1 MKHTRAARF
10 FEPIVAVKNDS
21 RGFQRVHVSFQ
32 STPSCNIEN
41 VHALNECTEFVE
53 LREKGRGKYK
63 QQCVIEINHARKF
76 YLATYFWIDVL
87 DGRIQNAHIFY
98 KVWKY
103 WHSPINHCLDITIA
117 SAYNIY
123 LECCEGLLC
132 PFWKV
137 ENPVTYQKFRE
148 ILSSQMILYNPV

>member
-21 RGFQRVHVSFQ
+21 RGFQRVHASFQ

-76 YLATYFWIDVL
+76 YLATYFWIDFL
-87 DGRIQNAHIFY
+87 DGRIRKYHIFY

-103 WHSPINHCLDITIA
+103 
-117 SAYNIY
+117 
-123 LECCEGLLC
+123 
-132 PFWKV
+132 
-137 ENPVTYQKFRE
+137 
-148 ILSSQMILYNPV
+148 